1 MHAAQPN
8 CADLRFIYEGR
19 LRAAFNTGLTDLVLL
34 DTPTYGEVLFM
45 NGEVQSS
52 SSDERVYHEALVRP
66 AFLTA
71 AAGGAKPARALL
83 LGGGEGCAA
92 RDMFRWGAGEIT
104 QYDYDKAAVLWARHG
119 LAHWNDGVYTDPR
132 LTVHYTD
139 AHEAMCVCTEK
150 YTVAIVDLFDPAET
164 DIAAFVELLL
174 ECVRHLVAGGAVA
187 AYIGDSPFD
196 KRVLGDNSP
205 SSPSDCV
212 QVEIVRRLCAAL
224 PGAYVHPYRV
234 WVPVFA
240 GEACF
245 VLIAPAGAPAPIV
258 AFKPTDDGPAP
269 VWMDEVNWLRACSWS
284 AGTPELF
291 KELSGKYVQSC
302 MEREAI
308 SAASDESN

>member
-1 MHAAQPN
+1 MLRKSSKAGLYRMHSAQPN
-8 CADLRFIYEGR
+8 CADLQFIYEGR

-52 SSDERVYHEALVRP
+52 SSDERLYHEALVRP

-71 AAGGAKPARALL
+71 RKTTRTLL

-104 QYDYDKAAVLWARHG
+104 QYDYDKTAVTWAREA
-119 LAHWNDGVYTDPR
+119 LTHWNGDVYRDHR

-139 AHEAMCVCTEK
+139 AHEAVRAATVK
-150 YTVAIVDLFDPAET
+150 YDVVVVDLFDPTES
-164 DIAAFVELLL
+164 DISHFVELLC
-174 ECVRHLVAGGAVA
+174 ECVRHLGAGGALA
-187 AYIGDSPFD
+187 AYIGDAPA
-196 KRVLGDNSP
+196 
-205 SSPSDCV
+205 SPSDCV

-224 PGAYVHPYRV
+224 PDAYIHPYRV

-245 VLIAPAGAPAPIV
+245 VLIAPAGEAAPLIT
-258 AFKPTDDGPAP
+258 FKPTADGPVP

-284 AGTPELF
+284 TGAPALF

-302 MEREAI
+302 MDREAI
-308 SAASDESN
+308 SAESEASN